1 MLECSPEVKIGGV
14 YSSRAYGDFEVL
26 EIKNSRNVKIMFV
39 LTGTV
44 KITRACHVLSGSVK
58 DNYFPSIFGEGYLGE
73 IENCTKAFYKRWFA
87 MMVRCYG
94 DPTGE
99 KFPAYQGCKVSEEFK
114 DYSKFEKWCESQL
127 GASESSWELDKDILS
142 RGSKIYSSET
152 CCFVPQEVN
161 VLVTKR
167 CIRSKPSALLSGVS
181 FHKQSGKYRASLD
194 RKHIG
199 LFNKEWDAFLA
210 YKFAKEDKIR
220 MSAEKWK
227 GIIDDRVYNSLMN
240 WTIKP

>member
-1 MLECSPEVKIGGV
+1 MLDCSPEVKIGGV

-26 EIKNSRNVKIMFV
+26 EIKNWRNVKIMFV

-99 KFPAYQGCKVSEEFK
+99 KFPA
-114 DYSKFEKWCESQL
+114 
-127 GASESSWELDKDILS
+127 
-142 RGSKIYSSET
+142 
-152 CCFVPQEVN
+152 
-161 VLVTKR
+161 
-167 CIRSKPSALLSGVS
+167 
-181 FHKQSGKYRASLD
+181 
-194 RKHIG
+194 
-199 LFNKEWDAFLA
+199 
-210 YKFAKEDKIR
+210 
-220 MSAEKWK
+220 
-227 GIIDDRVYNSLMN
+227 
-240 WTIKP
+240 